1 MIKRLSLCMLFFL
14 AAAGLTTAQDLT
26 SPKQHF
32 GFAIGDNYKLA
43 TYTQTEAY
51 FKKIAAVSDRVSLVN
66 MGQTEEG
73 RSQYMMIVSSPEN
86 IKNLTHFKE
95 ISQKLARAE
104 SLSDEQAKSLSIEG
118 KAVVWIDGGLHATE
132 TVGTHQL
139 IETLWQLVSRD
150 DPETL
155 NILDNVII
163 LLTHANPDGQELVSN
178 WYMGNR
184 DTLKRSYNLLPRLY
198 QKYAGHDNNRD
209 FFMMNMK
216 ETRNISRQLYIEWL
230 PQIIYNH
237 HQSGPAGSVVAGP
250 PYRDPFNYLFNPLVV
265 TGIDAVG
272 AAMISRL
279 NSENKPGYTERG
291 GSSFSTWYNGG
302 LRTTTYFHN
311 MIGLLTEIIGNPTPS
326 SIPLVPSRLLPSGNT
341 PFPVMP
347 QKWNFKK
354 SIDYSL
360 SLNYAVLDYAAR
372 NREHLLY
379 NIYLMGKSSIQAG
392 SQDHWTL
399 TPARINAITSAYESD
414 QKNKKKADSTNNRNR
429 ANQGSI
435 PLKYYDILFKN
446 QTLRDPRGY
455 IIPSGQAD
463 FPTAVKFINALIQA
477 GISISKATADFKI
490 ENISYPEGSYIIK
503 TNQAFRPHILDMFEP
518 QDYPNDFQ
526 YPGGP
531 PVPPYDITGW
541 TPAFTMGFKYKRIL
555 NDFQGPF
562 QAISYGDIQSPSGEF
577 NPKPGDT
584 GFILDSRC
592 DNTFAAVNHL
602 ISSGIAVY
610 RVKKL
615 PVNNETGPGS
625 FFIPASQKAKT
636 LLEKESGRLSLRVI
650 SGNKK
655 PSELSSKLTPLRVA
669 IWDMYGG
676 SISSGWLK
684 WIMEQHDFS
693 FSTIYPKEINAG
705 DLKKKYDVIIFVS
718 GAIPPLAAS
727 EQSAPRDTTKL
738 SYIPAEF
745 RSRWGKISAD
755 TSINS
760 LKKFMENG
768 GTVITIG
775 KSTSLAYHLKLDVS
789 DALVEMNKGILTPLP
804 GEKFYIPGSV
814 LRVSIDTTQTSC
826 WGMESQTDVIFDSSP
841 VFRIKPEAISQ
852 LKIKPLAWFSSD
864 QPLRSGWAW
873 GQQYLKD
880 GVAAFEA
887 KVGSGKLYAFGPEI
901 TFRSQTYSTFKLI
914 FNQLYSGY

>member
-1 MIKRLSLCMLFFL
+1 MIKRLSLSTLFLL
-14 AAAGLTTAQDLT
+14 AASVLSVAQDLT

-32 GFAIGDNYKLA
+32 GFSIGDNYKLA
-43 TYTQTEAY
+43 NYTQTEAY
-51 FKKIAAVSDRVSLVN
+51 FKKIAALSDRVSLVN

-73 RSQYMMIVSSPEN
+73 RSQYMLIVSSPEN
-86 IKNLTHFKE
+86 IKNLSQYKE

-104 SLSDEQAKSLSIEG
+104 GITDEQAKKLSLEG

-139 IETLWQLVSRD
+139 IETLWQLVSRK

-155 NILDNVII
+155 NILNNVIV

-178 WYMGNR
+178 WYMAEQ
-184 DTLKRSYNLLPRLY
+184 DTLKRSYAQLPRLY
-198 QKYAGHDNNRD
+198 QKYVGHDNNRD

-279 NSENKPGYTERG
+279 NAENKPGYTERG

-326 SIPLVPSRLLPSGNT
+326 SIPLVPSRLLPNGNT

-347 QKWNFKK
+347 QKWYFKK

-379 NIYLMGKSSIQAG
+379 NIYLMGKTSIQAG

-399 TPARINAITSAYESD
+399 TPGRINTITSAYEKD
-414 QKNKKKADSTNNRNR
+414 QKSKKKADSTNNRSR
-429 ANQGSI
+429 GNQDSI
-435 PLKYYDILFKN
+435 TLKYYDILIKDL
-446 QTLRDPRGY
+446 TLRDARGY

-477 GISISKATADFKI
+477 GISVSRAMADFKV
-490 ENISYPEGSYIIK
+490 EDNIYPAGSYIVK

-518 QDYPNDFQ
+518 QDYPNDFL

-541 TPAFTMGFKYKRIL
+541 TPAFTMGFKYTRVL
-555 NDFQGPF
+555 NDFDGPF
-562 QAISYGDIQSPSGEF
+562 QAISYGVIQSP
-577 NPKPGDT
+577 PGDFKPAAKSA
-584 GFILDSRC
+584 GYILDSRC
-592 DNTFAAVNHL
+592 DNSFVAVNDL
-602 ISSGIAVY
+602 ISSGVTVY
-610 RVKKL
+610 RLKKQSGEA
-615 PVNNETGPGS
+615 VTGQGS
-625 FFIPASQKAKT
+625 FFIPASQKAKSI
-636 LLEKESGRLSLRVI
+636 LENASSRLSLHINSVI
-650 SGNKK
+650 KSPSG
-655 PSELSSKLTPLRVA
+655 LSGKLSPLRVA

-676 SISSGWLK
+676 SISAGWLK
-684 WIMEQHDFS
+684 WIMEQHNFS
-693 FSTIYPKEINAG
+693 YSTIYPKEINAG

-718 GAIPPLAAS
+718 GAIPPLSAS
-727 EQSAPRDTTKL
+727 EQPSPRDTTKL
-738 SYIPAEF
+738 SDIPAKF
-745 RSRWGKISAD
+745 RSRLGKISAD
-755 TSINS
+755 TSVAS
-760 LKKFMENG
+760 LKRFMEAG

-775 KSTSLAYHLKLDVS
+775 KSTSLAYHLKLEVS
-789 DALVEMNKGILTPLP
+789 DALVELNKGVLTPLSP
-804 GEKFYIPGSV
+804 EKFYIPGSV
-814 LRVSIDTTQTSC
+814 LRVRLDSTLSTC
-826 WGMESQTDVIFDSSP
+826 RGMGSSADIIFDTSP
-841 VFRIKPEAISQ
+841 VFRIKPGAINNMT
-852 LKIKPLAWFSSD
+852 IKPIAWYSSD

-887 KVGSGKLYAFGPEI
+887 NVGSGKLYAFGPEI
-901 TFRSQTYSTFKLI
+901 TFRSQTYSTFKII
-914 FNQLYSGY
+914 FNELYSEK

>member
-1 MIKRLSLCMLFFL
+1 MIKKLSLCTMLL
-14 AAAGLTTAQDLT
+14 ASAILSAAQNLT

-32 GFAIGDNYKLA
+32 GFSIGDNYKLA

-51 FKKIAAVSDRVSLVN
+51 FKSIASVSDRVSMVN
-66 MGQTEEG
+66 MGPTEEG
-73 RSQYMMIVSSPEN
+73 RQQYMMIVSSPGN
-86 IKNLTHFKE
+86 IKNLIHYKE

-104 SLSDEQAKSLSIEG
+104 SLSDEQAKKLSLEG

-139 IETLWQLVSRD
+139 IETLWQLVSRN

-178 WYMGNR
+178 WYMGNQ
-184 DTLKRSYNLLPRLY
+184 DTLKRSYNQLPRLY
-198 QKYAGHDNNRD
+198 QKYVGHDNNRD

-326 SIPLVPSRLLPSGNT
+326 SIPLVPARLLPSGNT

-347 QKWNFKK
+347 QKWSFKK

-399 TPARINAITSAYESD
+399 TPDRINAITLAYDND
-414 QKNKKKADSTNNRNR
+414 QKNKRKADSTNNRSR
-429 ANQGSI
+429 RNQGSI
-435 PLKYYDILFKN
+435 PLKYYDILFKDLA
-446 QTLRDPRGY
+446 QRDPRGY
-455 IIPSGQAD
+455 IIPAGQAD

-477 GISISKATADFKI
+477 GISVSKATADFKVGHD
-490 ENISYPEGSYIIK
+490 SYPDGSYIIK

-518 QDYPNDFQ
+518 QDYPNDFL

-531 PVPPYDITGW
+531 PVPPYDMTGW
-541 TPAFTMGFKYKRIL
+541 TPAFTMGFRYTRVL
-555 NDFQGPF
+555 NDFEGPF
-562 QAISYGDIQSPSGEF
+562 QEISYGELQTPSGDF
-577 NPKPGDT
+577 KPAAKAT

-592 DNTFAAVNHL
+592 DNSFVAVNNL
-602 ISSGIAVY
+602 IRSGIEVY
-610 RVKKL
+610 RLKKPTVRNKIGL
-615 PVNNETGPGS
+615 GS
-625 FFIPASQKAKT
+625 FFIPSSPKAKT
-636 LLEKESGRLSLRVI
+636 ILEKESARLSLRVI
-650 SGNKK
+650 SENKN
-655 PSELSSKLTPLRVA
+655 PSDLSGKLSPLRVA

-684 WIMEQHDFS
+684 WIMEQHNFS

-705 DLKKKYDVIIFVS
+705 DLKKKYDIIIFVS
-718 GAIPPLAAS
+718 GAIPPSSAA
-727 EQSAPRDTTKL
+727 EQPAPRDTTKL
-738 SYIPAEF
+738 SDIPAEF

-755 TSINS
+755 TSVTS
-760 LKKFMENG
+760 LKKFMEAG

-775 KSTSLAYHLKLDVS
+775 KSTSLAYHLKLEVS
-789 DALVEMNKGILTPLP
+789 NALVEMNKGILTPLP
-804 GEKFYIPGSV
+804 SEKFYIPGSV
-814 LRVSIDTTQTSC
+814 LTVRLDSTLASC
-826 WGMESQTDVIFDSSP
+826 RGMESSADIIFDSSP
-841 VFRIKPEAISQ
+841 VFRIKPGAINNMT
-852 LKIKPLAWFSSD
+852 IRPIAWYSSD

-887 KVGSGKLYAFGPEI
+887 NVGSGKLYAFGPEI

-914 FNQLYSGY
+914 FNLLYSE